1 MTLEKLNAQ
10 FEPIYRANPAA
21 VESVMR
27 ETADLI
33 REAMDRQTG
42 VFSDDAL
49 FDEVR
54 PAMPSGADFG
64 ISHDLAD
71 GILRLLIRQTVEHR
85 SRLLPDTQHELAMLN
100 RIAEIMER
108 HGFKTAGEAI
118 ALLHKQQIN

>member
-10 FEPIYRANPAA
+10 FEPIYRANPDA

-33 REAMDRQTG
+33 CEAMDRQTG
-42 VFSDDAL
+42 VCSHDML

-54 PAMPSGADFG
+54 PAMPSGADVG
-64 ISHDLAD
+64 ISPALAD
-71 GILRLLIRQTVEHR
+71 GILRRMIQHIVDAR
-85 SRLLPDTQHELAMLN
+85 SQPFLEAEHELAMLN
-100 RIAEIMER
+100 RIMETMER

-118 ALLHKQQIN
+118 AFLHKQQIN